1 MESGANDA
9 PNFQA
14 VEEKLLANA
23 AKAKEGARPS
33 MGQDMLKGRRTE
45 IEFING
51 LVADKGK
58 EIGIPTPASIK
69 LVEAV
74 QLVEQGKA
82 PAGIERLM

>member
-1 MESGANDA
+1 
-9 PNFQA
+9 
-14 VEEKLLANA
+14 
-23 AKAKEGARPS
+23 

-51 LVADKGK
+51 LVASKGA
-58 EIGIPTPASIK
+58 EIGIATPANSK

-74 QLVEQGKA
+74 QSVEQGRA